1 MNENPAD
8 RIQDYLVFGEFGGVN
23 PSIEDS
29 STFTFLNA
37 ERMKEVFQGRAEGC
51 YLYSRHINPTD
62 EYLARVM
69 SLMEGSECAQI
80 TASGM
85 SAISCV
91 LLQICNSG
99 DEIISSRTIYG
110 GTYAL
115 LKNFL
120 PKLGITTNF
129 VDITNLAEVMA
140 KISSKTKV
148 IYFESISNP
157 LLEVADIPT
166 LSKLAKQY
174 NIKIVVDNTF
184 SPLMISPINLGAD
197 VVVYSL
203 TKFVNGSSDCIA
215 GAICGTRDFI
225 SSMRDVNS
233 GACMLLGPV
242 MDPPRASSIFKN
254 MRTLHVRMVQHSKN
268 ALYLAEN
275 ISKLGIKVFYP
286 GLPIHHQH
294 ELIKSLLNPDYGFG
308 GMMTIDVKDEELA
321 NKLMIKM
328 QEELVGYFAVSLGFY
343 KTLFSSPG
351 TSTSSEI
358 PKEEQERIGL
368 STGLVRFSV
377 GIDHDIARTFERIK
391 NSMKEVGILN

>member
-1 MNENPAD
+1 M
-8 RIQDYLVFGEFGGVN
+8 
-23 PSIEDS
+23 
-29 STFTFLNA
+29 T
-37 ERMKEVFQGRAEGC
+37 EVFQGRAEGC

-62 EYLARVM
+62 EYLARVIA
-69 SLMEGSECAQI
+69 LMEAGECAQI

-91 LLQICNSG
+91 LLQLCNSG

-120 PKLGITTNF
+120 PKLGINTHF
-129 VDITNLAEVMA
+129 VDITNLAEVKS
-140 KISSKTKV
+140 KINPKTKV
-148 IYFESISNP
+148 LYFESISNP
-157 LLEVADIPT
+157 LLEVADIPA
-166 LSKLAKQY
+166 LKKIADEHNL
-174 NIKIVVDNTF
+174 KIVVDNTF
-184 SPLMISPINLGAD
+184 SPLILSPIVLGAD

-215 GAICGTRDFI
+215 GAISSSHDFI
-225 SSMRDVNS
+225 SSLRDVNS

-242 MDPPRASSIFKN
+242 MDPVRAASIFKN
-254 MRTLHVRMVQHSKN
+254 IRTLHIRMVQHSKN
-268 ALYLAEN
+268 AMYIAEN
-275 ISKLGIKVFYP
+275 ISKLGIRVFYP
-286 GLPIHHQH
+286 GLKSHPQH
-294 ELIKSLLNPDYGFG
+294 ELLKKLSNSDYGFG
-308 GMMTIDVKDEELA
+308 GMLTIDVKDAELA

-368 STGLVRFSV
+368 SPGLVRFSV
-377 GIDHDIARTFERIK
+377 GIDHGIERTFERIK
-391 NSMKEVGILN
+391 KSMKEVGVI

>member
-1 MNENPAD
+1 MTENPAN

-29 STFTFLNA
+29 STFTFLSA

-62 EYLARVM
+62 EYLARVIA
-69 SLMEGSECAQI
+69 LMEASECAQI

-85 SAISCV
+85 SAISCA
-91 LLQICNSG
+91 LLQLCNSG

-120 PKLGITTNF
+120 PKLGINTHF
-129 VDITNLAEVMA
+129 VDITNLADVKS
-140 KISSKTKV
+140 KINAKTKFL
-148 IYFESISNP
+148 YFESISNP
-157 LLEVADIPT
+157 LLEVADIPS
-166 LSKLAKQY
+166 LRKLADEH
-174 NIKIVVDNTF
+174 NLKIVVDNTF
-184 SPLMISPINLGAD
+184 SPLMLSPIKLGAD
-197 VVVYSL
+197 VIAYSL

-225 SSMRDVNS
+225 SSLRDVNS

-242 MDPPRASSIFKN
+242 MDSMRAASIFKN

-268 ALYLAEN
+268 AMFIAEN
-275 ISKLGIKVFYP
+275 IEKLGIRVFYP
-286 GLPIHHQH
+286 GLTSHPQH
-294 ELIKSLLNPDYGFG
+294 NLLKTMLNSDYGFG
-308 GMMTIDVKDEELA
+308 GMVTIDVKDEELA
-321 NKLMIKM
+321 NKLMVTM

-368 STGLVRFSV
+368 SPGLVRFSI
-377 GIDHDIARTFERIK
+377 GLDQDIERTFERIK
-391 NSMKEVGILN
+391 KSMKACGVI